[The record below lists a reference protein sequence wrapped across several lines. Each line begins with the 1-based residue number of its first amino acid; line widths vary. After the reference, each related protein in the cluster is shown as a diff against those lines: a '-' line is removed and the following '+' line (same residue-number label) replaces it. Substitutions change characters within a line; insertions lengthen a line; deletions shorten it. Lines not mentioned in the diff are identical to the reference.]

1 MFKVYDKNG
10 AGRIVYAIK
19 EENGVIEF
27 LMYFGQWEWYPA
39 SDFYPAETC
48 G

>member
-10 AGRIVYAIK
+10 KRLIAYAVR

-39 SDFYPAETC
+39 ANFYPEES
-48 G
+48 